1 MKRTMEAQNHMD
13 FNYFYGWGYYFF
25 SAGGLN

>member
-1 MKRTMEAQNHMD
+1 MEAQNHMD